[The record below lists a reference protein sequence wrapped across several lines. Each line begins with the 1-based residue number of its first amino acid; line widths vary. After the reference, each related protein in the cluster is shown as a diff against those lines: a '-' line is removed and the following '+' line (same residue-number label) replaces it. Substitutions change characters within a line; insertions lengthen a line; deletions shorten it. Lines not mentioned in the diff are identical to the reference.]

1 MKFLSRRSFARGAG
15 AAAAVTILGNRRAHA
30 AAPIQMRQFHNQT
43 EGTPLD
49 KRLREMWAAVEM
61 ETGGKVKV
69 ATFAGND
76 NIPGGDPQAR
86 DMLISGEI
94 AFYTLMGG
102 ILDEVVPI
110 ADIQGMPFAFKN
122 SAQVYAALDGDL
134 GDLLHQEALT
144 KGIYAL
150 PKACFENGFRHITS
164 STHPIRDVSDL
175 RGMKI
180 RVPASQMFADC
191 FKSLGADPVSVNTNK
206 LYDALKSGMVEG
218 QENPLAIADAFKL
231 YEVQRYVSLTAHMWS
246 GYNLLANL
254 AMWRKLP
261 SDIQDVIQRNAVK
274 YVKLQRADNV
284 ALNASLQ
291 DGLAKH
297 GMIFNTADTSGF
309 RAPLADF
316 YRRWKEH
323 LGTKAWTMLEAHVGR
338 LG

>member
-1 MKFLSRRSFARGAG
+1 MKPIARRSFVLGAG
-15 AAAAVTILGNRRAHA
+15 AAAVALTARRPARA
-30 AAPIQMRQFHNQT
+30 AAPIEMRQFHNQT

-49 KRLREMWAAVEM
+49 KRLKEMWAAIEQ
-61 ETGGKVKV
+61 ETGGKVRV
-69 ATFAGND
+69 RTYAGND

-86 DMLISGEI
+86 DMLVSGELE
-94 AFYTLMGG
+94 FYTLMGG

-110 ADIQGMPFAFKN
+110 ADVQGLPFAFKN
-122 SAQVYAALDGDL
+122 SEQVYAAIDGDL
-134 GDLLHQEALT
+134 GDLLRQEAMA
-144 KGIYAL
+144 KGIYAI

-164 STHPIRDVSDL
+164 STHPIRNVGDL
-175 RGMKI
+175 NGMKL

-191 FKSLGADPVSVNTNK
+191 FKSLGAQPISINTNK

-218 QENPLAIADAFKL
+218 QENPLAIVDGFKL

-254 AMWRKLP
+254 AVWRKLP
-261 SDIQDVIQRNAVK
+261 ADVQDAIQRNAIK

-284 ALNASLQ
+284 ALNAMLQ

-297 GMIFNTADTSGF
+297 GMLFNTADTSGF
-309 RAPLADF
+309 RPPLAEF
-316 YRRWKEH
+316 YRRWKER
-323 LGTKAWTMLEAHVGR
+323 LGTKAWTMLEAHVGT

>member
-1 MKFLSRRSFARGAG
+1 MKPIARRSFVFGAG
-15 AAAAVTILGNRRAHA
+15 AAAVALTARRPARA
-30 AAPIQMRQFHNQT
+30 ATPIEMRQFHNQT

-49 KRLREMWAAVEM
+49 KRLREMWAAVEQ
-61 ETGGKVKV
+61 ETGGKIRVR
-69 ATFAGND
+69 TYAGND

-86 DMLISGEI
+86 DMLVSGELE
-94 AFYTLMGG
+94 FYTLMGG

-110 ADIQGMPFAFKN
+110 ADIQGLPFAFKN
-122 SAQVYAALDGDL
+122 SEQVYAAIDGDL
-134 GDLLHQEALT
+134 GDLLRQEALT
-144 KGIYAL
+144 KGIYAI

-164 STHPIRDVSDL
+164 STHPIRNVGDL
-175 RGMKI
+175 NGMKL

-191 FKSLGADPVSVNTNK
+191 FKSLGAQPISINTNK

-218 QENPLAIADAFKL
+218 QENPLAIVDGFKL

-254 AMWRKLP
+254 AVWRKLP
-261 SDIQDVIQRNAVK
+261 ADVQDAIQRNAIK

-284 ALNASLQ
+284 ALNATLQ

-309 RAPLADF
+309 RPPLGEF
-316 YRRWKEH
+316 YRRWKER
-323 LGTKAWTMLEAHVGR
+323 LGTKAWTMLEAHVGT